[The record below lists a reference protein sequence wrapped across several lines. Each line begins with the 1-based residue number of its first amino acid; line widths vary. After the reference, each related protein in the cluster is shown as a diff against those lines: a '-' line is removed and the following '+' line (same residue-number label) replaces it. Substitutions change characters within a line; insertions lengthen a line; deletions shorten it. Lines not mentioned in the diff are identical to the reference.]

1 MAFCVDTTWEICICI
16 CEDSQSEHVHC
27 ACNDCNGMP
36 VSRATAFRHR
46 KREHSSSRVTG
57 NLGLHEEEIEG
68 LEESSS
74 SEVLQAVDQDQEMF
88 DYSDT
93 FVDSLDSGTPEE
105 NESNELHVHA
115 GDVDP
120 TRTITEQIID
130 VILDA
135 LQLQLEL
142 KLSNIGFD
150 HILDWGKKLFMM
162 GFSEQYQ
169 HLWPK
174 CWKDAEVL
182 LHSVGYRDAKKYI
195 ICLDESHR
203 CHFGLM
209 SSEDDLCP
217 HCNKKGTI
225 PYYYLGLGPKINLW
239 ASDPMFCK
247 KMLSHWFEKDHW
259 LGQENQDGWGFT
271 CKSEIWDGRR
281 FSELQWF
288 WNPEEE
294 WQLPAKCDNCGG
306 VVSVQDINSSPDG
319 NDGQKLVTCLSCAVT
334 FPHVIQKA
342 TGDPR
347 NLAYILHWDGFQPFD
362 GKYNHG
368 SGAIEVQIANM
379 SKEDRQKQS
388 EIFVVG
394 FVPAYLLPERR
405 LISLDPF
412 LSPLLDEIEDGFING
427 IAVDNFSFTL
437 PNFPSGPAKLRHL
450 ILCVTGDHV
459 AICEVCKGIFC
470 GKNPCRRCKCGSILD
485 PGSNHYYYGNYRK
498 STRYPWPKRNIHDEL
513 ETLQLIEQE
522 ERRTVAQEMA
532 KESGFTGLSVLH
544 RLHALYGFDY
554 CKHCVFDV
562 THTVALGVV
571 RNNLNFLL
579 SNQLLDQKVLQERL
593 FKVPWTA
600 EFLSSRYP
608 SRLSRIG
615 YWKAEDFQK
624 FAFPI
629 SEVVLGGLVSEEH
642 FETWECLARIVEY
655 LYCQGRNGWT
665 IDSTAIFHETVL
677 RYNILLEES
686 QGLTYCHA
694 VNHNLTHIKEDV
706 INFGPPDNFWC
717 YNFERAV
724 GRYIAISTNFKNI

>member
-1 MAFCVDTTWEICICI
+1 M
-16 CEDSQSEHVHC
+16 
-27 ACNDCNGMP
+27 
-36 VSRATAFRHR
+36 
-46 KREHSSSRVTG
+46 
-57 NLGLHEEEIEG
+57 
-68 LEESSS
+68 
-74 SEVLQAVDQDQEMF
+74 
-88 DYSDT
+88 
-93 FVDSLDSGTPEE
+93 
-105 NESNELHVHA
+105 
-115 GDVDP
+115 
-120 TRTITEQIID
+120 
-130 VILDA
+130 
-135 LQLQLEL
+135 
-142 KLSNIGFD
+142 
-150 HILDWGKKLFMM
+150 
-162 GFSEQYQ
+162 
-169 HLWPK
+169 
-174 CWKDAEVL
+174 
-182 LHSVGYRDAKKYI
+182 
-195 ICLDESHR
+195 
-203 CHFGLM
+203 
-209 SSEDDLCP
+209 
-217 HCNKKGTI
+217 
-225 PYYYLGLGPKINLW
+225 
-239 ASDPMFCK
+239 
-247 KMLSHWFEKDHW
+247 
-259 LGQENQDGWGFT
+259 
-271 CKSEIWDGRR
+271 
-281 FSELQWF
+281 
-288 WNPEEE
+288 
-294 WQLPAKCDNCGG
+294 
-306 VVSVQDINSSPDG
+306 
-319 NDGQKLVTCLSCAVT
+319 
-334 FPHVIQKA
+334 
-342 TGDPR
+342 
-347 NLAYILHWDGFQPFD
+347 
-362 GKYNHG
+362 
-368 SGAIEVQIANM
+368 ANM

-394 FVPAYLLPERR
+394 FVPVYLLPERR
-405 LISLDPF
+405 PISLDPF
-412 LSPLLDEIEDGFING
+412 LPPLLDEIEDGFING
-427 IAVDNFSFTL
+427 IAVDNYSFTL

-450 ILCVTGDHV
+450 ILCVIGDHV

-532 KESGFTGLSVLH
+532 KESGFTGLYVLH

-554 CKHCVFDV
+554 RKHCVFDV
-562 THTVALGVV
+562 MHTVALGVV

-642 FETWECLARIVEY
+642 DETWECLARIVEY

-724 GRYIAISTNFKNI
+724 GRYIALYQPTSKILNNFCEGRVAQRSS